1 MPVSFWVLASLFLS
15 LLCSY
20 CSFHY
25 FCSVHIFTF
34 TLPYIYLH
42 RQNCTEMCGSGSCW
56 TWGGVCVSAAGGNL
70 FARPAPPMV
79 VQRMDP
85 CSDLPSFHPAVLIEL
100 ISLGATHVA
109 SAALAHMVDTH
120 LQCCH
125 QGVADMPDLSLLAQ
139 LQVASLPAWH

>member
-1 MPVSFWVLASLFLS
+1 MLAPSLFQCLCLSGFCLTVLIYSLFSLFL
-15 LLCSY
+15 LFFL
-20 CSFHY
+20 
-25 FCSVHIFTF
+25 FCSH
-34 TLPYIYLH
+34 L
-42 RQNCTEMCGSGSCW
+42 QNCTEMCGSGSCW